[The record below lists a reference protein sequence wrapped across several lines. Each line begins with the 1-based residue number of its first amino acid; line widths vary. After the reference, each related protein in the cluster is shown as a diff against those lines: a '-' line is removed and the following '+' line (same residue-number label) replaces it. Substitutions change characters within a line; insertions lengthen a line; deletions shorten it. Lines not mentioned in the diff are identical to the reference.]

1 MAIEKSARVT
11 DQQLIFRPIPRK
23 AGNLRGAGLLHID
36 PNQVPGNPALGY
48 QPVKSRLKPS

>member
-1 MAIEKSARVT
+1 M

-23 AGNLRGAGLLHID
+23 SGNPRGAGLLHID